1 MNAVRVEAPKNFTFS
16 ICQTVKVQEAGT
28 YTLSV
33 AFQGT
38 DTTNVDVRLF
48 LNTLNRS
55 MDLMRSAGVNAQ
67 CRRED
72 REDSILLTISIPRGV
87 S

>member
-1 MNAVRVEAPKNFTFS
+1 M
-16 ICQTVKVQEAGT
+16 

-48 LNTLNRS
+48 LDTEEGTEETVIHPTEHAWTGYEVTCRIGKPQEITAGIRIS
-55 MDLMRSAGVNAQ
+55 SPPMYGMMRNFCLQAVK
-67 CRRED
+67 RE
-72 REDSILLTISIPRGV
+72 EQ
-87 S
+87 